1 MHRKLME
8 DLMLKSNLVMKNLMQ
23 LTILSILAT
32 VFLQVDI
39 VNLPLLKDATLHGEN
54 LEDSYPC
61 LHVKQFL

>member
-8 DLMLKSNLVMKNLMQ
+8 DLVLKSNLVMKNLMQ

-61 LHVKQFL
+61 LHVKQFF

>member
-1 MHRKLME
+1 MHRELME
-8 DLMLKSNLVMKNLMQ
+8 ELMLKSNLVMKNLMQ
-23 LTILSILAT
+23 LAILSILAT

>member
-54 LEDSYPC
+54 LEDFYPC

>member
-8 DLMLKSNLVMKNLMQ
+8 DLVLKSNLVMKNLMQ

>member
-61 LHVKQFL
+61 LHVKQFF

>member
-8 DLMLKSNLVMKNLMQ
+8 DLVLKSNLVMKNLMQ
-23 LTILSILAT
+23 LTILSISAT

>member
-1 MHRKLME
+1 ME
-8 DLMLKSNLVMKNLMQ
+8 DLVLKSNLAMKNLIQ

-39 VNLPLLKDATLHGEN
+39 LNLPLLKDASLPGEN
-54 LEDSYPC
+54 LEDSYSC

>member
-1 MHRKLME
+1 ME
-8 DLMLKSNLVMKNLMQ
+8 DLLLKSNLVMKNLMQ

-39 VNLPLLKDATLHGEN
+39 VNLPLLKDVTLHGEN